1 MTAPRTLTRGEARLL
16 AFTAGATCANL
27 YYAQPLLP
35 TIAAS
40 LHVSQTSAS
49 LLVTLTQLS
58 YGVGLLLLVPA
69 ADITRRRTLF
79 TWLLG
84 IDTVAVRKRAHLAST
99 SWRSASSRSR
109 ARLARCCPRSA
120 AGTST
125 PALGSAGPPPES
137 CRACCSPPTG

>member
-1 MTAPRTLTRGEARLL
+1 MTDAVTTAPRTLTRGQARLL

-35 TIAAS
+35 AIAAS

-49 LLVTLTQLS
+49 LLVTITQLS

-84 IDTVAVRKRAHLAST
+84 IDTVAVAGSAAAPDLRTLGAFAW
-99 SWRSASSRSR
+99 SWGSRRWSSR
-109 ARLARCCPRSA
+109 C
-120 AGTST
+120 
-125 PALGSAGPPPES
+125 
-137 CRACCSPPTG
+137 